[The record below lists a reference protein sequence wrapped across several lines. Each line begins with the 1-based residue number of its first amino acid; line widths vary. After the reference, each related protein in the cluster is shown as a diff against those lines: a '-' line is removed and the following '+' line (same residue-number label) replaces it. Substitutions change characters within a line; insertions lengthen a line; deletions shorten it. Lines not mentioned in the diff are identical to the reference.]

1 MKIWKTPTWF
11 YLIEFEGEPICLDL
25 LDTLTDDLTTRCAL
39 GIHDAS
45 AWEMIKKNLQDSM
58 PQNDS
63 AAATSDLDLLAGNVQ
78 QQAIISRLGFTNSE
92 KAVNYSASED
102 SVKLACKL
110 VVFDFSFKMFLESK

>member
-1 MKIWKTPTWF
+1 M
-11 YLIEFEGEPICLDL
+11 DL

-45 AWEMIKKNLQDSM
+45 AWEMIKKNSQDSM
-58 PQNDS
+58 PQNDP
-63 AAATSDLDLLAGNVQ
+63 ATSDLNLLVGNVQ

-92 KAVNYSASED
+92 KTVNYSASED

-110 VVFDFSFKMFLESK
+110 VVFDFNFNMFLASKYNFIFGIIKIFKCSNSTIFR

>member
-1 MKIWKTPTWF
+1 M
-11 YLIEFEGEPICLDL
+11 DL

-45 AWEMIKKNLQDSM
+45 AWELIKKNSQDSL

-63 AAATSDLDLLAGNVQ
+63 TAATSDLNLLVGNVQ
-78 QQAIISRLGFTNSE
+78 QQAIIPRLGFTNSE
-92 KAVNYSASED
+92 KSVNYSTNED

-110 VVFDFSFKMFLESK
+110 VVFDFSFKMFLASEYNFIFANI